1 MGEENNSIACAF
13 IFLQAL
19 TVHPYF
25 LAQSLQ
31 AFLTGAQSLLKFYW
45 AHQLPY
51 TLGCSLYSPGI
62 SALDS
67 SSIYILHKF
76 DAFSVNC

>member
-1 MGEENNSIACAF
+1 MGEENNSIACAC
-13 IFLQAL
+13 IFLQVL

-31 AFLTGAQSLLKFYW
+31 AFLIGAQSLPKFYW

-51 TLGCSLYSPGI
+51 TLEMLTVQSGRASQLWIPLPSTFFISLMHS
-62 SALDS
+62 L
-67 SSIYILHKF
+67 
-76 DAFSVNC
+76 